1 MDIQATTT
9 VGAVKARW
17 ADAAAGVFT
26 GRALVKALRKI
37 GLKLQGTIIRRLN
50 HRGQSWEYGY
60 LNRRT
65 ANLQRSVFYRL
76 EQDGGDVI
84 VRAGVNL
91 LRARYGRIQELG
103 GTIQRRSKKGRSWQI
118 RIRPTGYIA
127 SSLQDERGYIQDQL
141 GLAASEI
148 TEEITR
154 GSTG

>member
-1 MDIQATTT
+1 MIVPCSLRPILRSALTS
-9 VGAVKARW
+9 ARPVKTP
-17 ADAAAGVFT
+17 DAAAGVFT

-91 LRARYGRIQELG
+91 L
-103 GTIQRRSKKGRSWQI
+103 
-118 RIRPTGYIA
+118 
-127 SSLQDERGYIQDQL
+127 
-141 GLAASEI
+141 
-148 TEEITR
+148 
-154 GSTG
+154 